1 MLEKLIQYKAYN
13 SKQQIKLRSTQLL
26 SSQLTQVIFITL
38 FIFSK
43 PSLLVI
49 ISTSLTT
56 YQYIQAFRRLFE
68 DFCHSPLRC
77 TQHWPNSWRF
87 SMKKFYER
95 HAEFLPFIFSGTCVT
110 ELIQNRYN
118 KQQLTTFVW
127 KMFPSSYFQEIG
139 FQRSAM
145 YFFSY
150 LYLLTKKIVISI
162 PTLIFPIISRSINNF
177 SSVIHIVV
185 NLLA

>member
-68 DFCHSPLRC
+68 DYCHSPLRC
-77 TQHWPNSWRF
+77 TQHWPNGWRF
-87 SMKKFYER
+87 FHKN
-95 HAEFLPFIFSGTCVT
+95 FLRKTRGIFA
-110 ELIQNRYN
+110 
-118 KQQLTTFVW
+118 F
-127 KMFPSSYFQEIG
+127 
-139 FQRSAM
+139 
-145 YFFSY
+145 YFFWNLRHRTHLEQVQQTTTYHICVENVSQF
-150 LYLLTKKIVISI
+150 LL
-162 PTLIFPIISRSINNF
+162 SRNWLSKVSNVF
-177 SSVIHIVV
+177 FKLFVPPY
-185 NLLA
+185 